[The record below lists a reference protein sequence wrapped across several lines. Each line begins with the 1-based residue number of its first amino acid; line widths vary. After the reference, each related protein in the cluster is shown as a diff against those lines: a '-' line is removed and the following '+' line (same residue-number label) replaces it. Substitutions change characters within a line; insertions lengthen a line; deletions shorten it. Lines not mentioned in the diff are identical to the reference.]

1 MRALWLTGTLAA
13 TLGILWLLA
22 EHGRSLL
29 GPVAEAPAPQLFE
42 VSAGTSFASVARRL
56 EQDGLIRSARMA
68 TFVARYNGLDGQ
80 LHVGEYELS
89 PDQTTLEILEDI
101 TSGQVKTWR
110 VTVPEGSRAEDI
122 ALRLEASGL
131 ISANTFRSAL
141 RNTQLATEL
150 GVPSH
155 DFEGYLFPDTYQ
167 LPRGLEAEQLV
178 RLLVGQFE
186 TVWQKQIQP
195 LSENSRL
202 SKHEIVTLASIVE
215 KETASPDER
224 PLIAAVFL
232 NRLKLGMRLET
243 DPTVIYG
250 IPEFDGNLRRRH
262 LNDVKNLYN
271 TYQHKGLPPGPI
283 ASPGQE
289 ALQSVVEPEETDYL
303 YFVSKNDGTHQFSK
317 TYAEHQK
324 AVNRFQRSRR

>member
-1 MRALWLTGTLAA
+1 MRALWLTGTLAV
-13 TLGILWLLA
+13 TLGTLLLLA

-29 GPVAEAPAPQLFE
+29 EPVSTAPAPQLFE

-56 EQDGLIRSARMA
+56 EQGGLIRSARMA
-68 TFVARYNGLDGQ
+68 TFVARYNGMDGQ

-89 PDQTTLEILEDI
+89 PDQSTREVLEAITT
-101 TSGQVKTWR
+101 GQVKTWR

-131 ISANTFRSAL
+131 VSADTFRSAL
-141 RNTQLATEL
+141 RNTQLANEL
-150 GVPSH
+150 GVPSR

-167 LPRGLEAEQLV
+167 LPRGLEAEQMV

-195 LSENSRL
+195 LSEDSRL

-215 KETASPDER
+215 KETASPAER

-243 DPTVIYG
+243 DPAVIYG

-271 TYQHKGLPPGPI
+271 TYQHTGLPPGPI